1 MNIDLLKNQHLSIRE
16 LVHEIELGI
25 NSENVAEQA
34 FHLSLK
40 ISQLSGVL
48 GLHLKAEDEYLYPT
62 LERSKNE
69 NIPKIAQQFS
79 REMRNLSAKF
89 MEYKQTYMIASN
101 IKAEPQKFAA
111 ESKTI
116 ISALTNRLNIEDQ
129 KLYPLL

>member
-1 MNIDLLKNQHLSIRE
+1 MNIDLLKNQHLSIRK

-25 NSENVAEQA
+25 NSEDVAEQA

-40 ISQLSGVL
+40 ISQLSGIL

-69 NIPKIAQQFS
+69 NIPKIAQQFNL
-79 REMRNLSAKF
+79 EMRNLSAKF
-89 MEYKQTYMIASN
+89 MEYKNTYMIASN
-101 IKAEPQKFAA
+101 IKAEPQKFVA
-111 ESKTI
+111 ESKTV
-116 ISALTNRLNIEDQ
+116 ISALKNRLNIEDQ